1 MGREEVIERAGEGER
16 KLEKGRK
23 GERNGRSDG

>member
-1 MGREEVIERAGEGER
+1 MGREEVIERAGEGE